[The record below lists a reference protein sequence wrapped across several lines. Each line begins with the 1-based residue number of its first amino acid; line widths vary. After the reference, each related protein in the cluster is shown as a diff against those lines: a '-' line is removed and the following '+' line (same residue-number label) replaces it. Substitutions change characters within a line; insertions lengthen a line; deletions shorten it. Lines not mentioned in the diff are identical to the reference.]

1 MNKKIIASFLLAAM
15 TVSTYAQSGTNS
27 AYSQYGFGVLADQSL
42 SANRGMNGVG
52 LAMRQ
57 GNRANVLNPASYS
70 AVDSITMIFDMGLA
84 GQITNIKEGKNSVN
98 ANNASF
104 EYAVGSFRL
113 LKNVGFTFG
122 IMPFSNVGYNYAHEQ
137 YLDET
142 NGTVTTTMKG
152 SGGLRQ
158 VFIGAGWRFLK
169 PLSVGFNLSYLWGS
183 IDRTVTSSSTADMYN
198 LQKTYSAS
206 VRNYKL
212 DFGLQWQQRLSK
224 TDDVTLGVTIG
235 LGHKLGAD
243 PTLVVANTS
252 TTQSTTYTIKNGLK
266 LPMTYAAGV
275 AWQHRHSLLIEA
287 DVKMQK
293 WGSTEFPVYANNDYQ
308 LKSGILKDRYEVRA
322 GAEWTPNRMSR
333 NLLNRVNYR
342 IGAGYATPYYK
353 INGQNG
359 PKELSVSAGF
369 GIPIQNGWNGRSM
382 LSITGQWVQ
391 TSAKGLLKENAFRLT
406 IGMTFNER
414 WFQKWKVQ

>member
-122 IMPFSNVGYNYAHEQ
+122 IIPFSNVGYNYAHEQ

-142 NGTVTTTMKG
+142 NGTMTTTMKG

-183 IDRTVTSSSTADMYN
+183 IDRTVTSSSTVDMYN

-252 TTQSTTYTIKNGLK
+252 TSQSTTYTIKNGLK

-293 WGSTEFPVYANNDYQ
+293 WGSTEFPVYENNDYQ

>member
-122 IMPFSNVGYNYAHEQ
+122 LIPFSNVGYNYAHEQ

-142 NGTVTTTMKG
+142 NGTMTTTMKG

-183 IDRTVTSSSTADMYN
+183 IDRTVTSSSTVDMYN

-252 TTQSTTYTIKNGLK
+252 TSQSTTYTIKNGLK

-293 WGSTEFPVYANNDYQ
+293 WGSTEFPVYENNDYQ

>member
-1 MNKKIIASFLLAAM
+1 MNKKIIASLLLAAM

-27 AYSQYGFGVLADQSL
+27 AYSQYGIGVLADHSL

-122 IMPFSNVGYNYAHEQ
+122 IIPFSNVGYNYAHEQ

-183 IDRTVTSSSTADMYN
+183 IDRTVTSSSTVDMYN

-252 TTQSTTYTIKNGLK
+252 TSQSTTYTIKNGLK

-293 WGSTEFPVYANNDYQ
+293 WGSTEFPVYENNDYQ

-369 GIPIQNGWNGRSM
+369 GFPIQNGWNGRSM

-391 TSAKGLLKENAFRLT
+391 TSATGLLKENAFRLT

>member
-122 IMPFSNVGYNYAHEQ
+122 IIPFSNVGYNYAHEQ

-183 IDRTVTSSSTADMYN
+183 IDRTVTSSSTVDMYN

-224 TDDVTLGVTIG
+224 TDDVTLGVTVG

-252 TTQSTTYTIKNGLK
+252 TSQSTTYTIKNGLK

-293 WGSTEFPVYANNDYQ
+293 WGSTEFPVYENNDYQ

-369 GIPIQNGWNGRSM
+369 GFPIQNGWNGRSM

>member
-122 IMPFSNVGYNYAHEQ
+122 LIPFSNVGYNYAHEQ

-183 IDRTVTSSSTADMYN
+183 IDRTVTSSSTVDMYN

-252 TTQSTTYTIKNGLK
+252 TSQSTTYTIKNGLK

-293 WGSTEFPVYANNDYQ
+293 WGSTEFPVYENNDYQ

>member
-122 IMPFSNVGYNYAHEQ
+122 IIPFSNVGYNYAHEQ

-183 IDRTVTSSSTADMYN
+183 IDRTVTSSSTVDMYN

-252 TTQSTTYTIKNGLK
+252 TSQSTTYTIKNGLK

-293 WGSTEFPVYANNDYQ
+293 WGSTEFPVYENNDYQ

-369 GIPIQNGWNGRSM
+369 GFPIQNGWNGRSM

>member
-122 IMPFSNVGYNYAHEQ
+122 IIPFSNVGYNYAHEQ

-183 IDRTVTSSSTADMYN
+183 IDRTVTSSSTVDMYN

-252 TTQSTTYTIKNGLK
+252 TSQSTTYTIKNGLK

-293 WGSTEFPVYANNDYQ
+293 WGSTEFPVYENNDYQ

>member
-27 AYSQYGFGVLADQSL
+27 AYSQYGFGVLADHSL

-122 IMPFSNVGYNYAHEQ
+122 LIPFSNVGYNYAHEQ

-183 IDRTVTSSSTADMYN
+183 IDRTVTSSSTVDMYN

-252 TTQSTTYTIKNGLK
+252 TSQSTTYTIKNGLK

-293 WGSTEFPVYANNDYQ
+293 WGSTEFPVYENNDYQ

>member
-122 IMPFSNVGYNYAHEQ
+122 IIPFSNVGYNYAHEQ

-142 NGTVTTTMKG
+142 NGTMTTTMKG

-183 IDRTVTSSSTADMYN
+183 IDRTVTSSSTVDMYN

-252 TTQSTTYTIKNGLK
+252 TSQSTTYTIKNGLK

-293 WGSTEFPVYANNDYQ
+293 WGSTEFPVYENNDYQ

-391 TSAKGLLKENAFRLT
+391 TSATGLLKENAFRLT

>member
-122 IMPFSNVGYNYAHEQ
+122 IIPFSNVGYNYAHEQ

-183 IDRTVTSSSTADMYN
+183 IDRTVTSSSTVDMYN

-224 TDDVTLGVTIG
+224 TDDVTLGVTVG

-252 TTQSTTYTIKNGLK
+252 TSQSTTYTIKNGLK

-293 WGSTEFPVYANNDYQ
+293 WGSTEFPVYENNDYQ